1 MVLGHYSFFFE
12 NFLSEVSFL
21 VLEVNFLF
29 IIRENFP
36 YKNHNKQP
44 IKKKRV
50 KAYLTKFELIF
61 VLDLSRTTIVA
72 LSYE

>member
-36 YKNHNKQP
+36 YKNHNKQQ
-44 IKKKRV
+44 I
-50 KAYLTKFELIF
+50 
-61 VLDLSRTTIVA
+61 
-72 LSYE
+72 